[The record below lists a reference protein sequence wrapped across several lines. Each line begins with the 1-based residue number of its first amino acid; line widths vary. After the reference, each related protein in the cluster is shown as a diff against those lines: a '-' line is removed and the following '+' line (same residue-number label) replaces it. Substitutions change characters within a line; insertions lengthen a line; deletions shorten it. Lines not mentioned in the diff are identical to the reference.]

1 MLYSTRQP
9 THVPKKLLQNIGI
22 ALYLFFTAYAFFFTM
37 VRIELP
43 FIPNRMLHFFYGM
56 MAPYQGYTIENFDLL
71 AEGKKGE
78 NWERI
83 NLDPYYPMIL
93 GNQVMFRRLRSFH
106 AESEEVSR
114 KKYAELATLLLKQ
127 EKEKGQAF
135 ERIRLTWQAWPMS
148 IRAWDALRRDPLIK
162 NYPLTEVP

>member
-1 MLYSTRQP
+1 
-9 THVPKKLLQNIGI
+9 
-22 ALYLFFTAYAFFFTM
+22 M

-43 FIPNRMLHFFYGM
+43 FIPNRVLHFFYGM
-56 MAPYQGYTIENFDLL
+56 MAPYQGYTTDNFDLL

-78 NWERI
+78 RWERI

-114 KKYAELATLLLKQ
+114 KKYTELAERLLKY
-127 EKEKGQAF
+127 EKERGQAF

-148 IRAWDALRRDPLIK
+148 IRGWDALRREPLIK